1 MRRKQLAAL
10 VLVGAAFAF
19 LPATMNHTAHADSAG
34 TPMNVGAFNCSVAH
48 NGHVEVPAGS
58 TIVIRQAIAEQ
69 TFGIL
74 QNFLGAQTT
83 ITSVNDA
90 LMGDASNLWSAP
102 FQTPEGFW
110 ETILLEPTGV
120 TLANPGD
127 TMRFTFALL
136 LSAKVPE
143 IFNPAAGGA
152 PGQPVSNGP
161 GLVFGGTCT
170 VTAT

>member
-10 VLVGAAFAF
+10 ALVGAALAF
-19 LPATMNHTAHADSAG
+19 LPGTMNHTARADSAG
-34 TPMNVGAFNCSVAH
+34 TTMSVGAFNCIVVH
-48 NGHVEVPAGS
+48 NGHVAVPVGS
-58 TIVIRQAIAEQ
+58 TIAIRQGIAEQ
-69 TFGIL
+69 TLGIL

-83 ITSVNDA
+83 IASVDNA
-90 LMGDASNLWSAP
+90 LMSDASNLWRAP
-102 FQTPEGFW
+102 FQTPEGYW

-136 LSAKVPE
+136 LSTKVPE
-143 IFNPAAGGA
+143 IFNPAAGGE